1 MGLLKFLIITICIIY
16 LIRALARIFLPFLF
30 KKVVNNMQEKMN
42 NQQTGHQQHQQKPQ
56 KPEGTI
62 SVDYV
67 PPTKVPKAPTLDN
80 MGDFVDYEDV
90 KEK

>member
-1 MGLLKFLIITICIIY
+1 
-16 LIRALARIFLPFLF
+16 
-30 KKVVNNMQEKMN
+30 MQEKMN
-42 NQQTGHQQHQQKPQ
+42 KQEEAYQKYHGNSQ

-67 PPTKVPKAPTLDN
+67 PPVKPDKAPKLDN
-80 MGDFVDYEDV
+80 AGEFVDYEEV

>member
-1 MGLLKFLIITICIIY
+1 
-16 LIRALARIFLPFLF
+16 
-30 KKVVNNMQEKMN
+30 MQEKMN

-67 PPTKVPKAPTLDN
+67 PPTKTPKAPTLKRN
-80 MGDFVDYEDV
+80 NFIFKKGKYLRMV
-90 KEK
+90 

>member
-1 MGLLKFLIITICIIY
+1 MGLLKFLIIAICVLYI
-16 LIRALARIFLPFLF
+16 IRALARIFLPFLF

-42 NQQTGHQQHQQKPQ
+42 NQQEAYQKYQGTYQ
-56 KPEGTI
+56 KPEGTV

-67 PPTKVPKAPTLDN
+67 PPTKTPKQPKFDDA
-80 MGDFVDYEDV
+80 GEFVDYVEV

>member
-1 MGLLKFLIITICIIY
+1 MPLLKFLIITICVIY

-42 NQQTGHQQHQQKPQ
+42 NQQDAYRKYQGNSQ

-67 PPTKVPKAPTLDN
+67 PPVKPDKAPKLDN
-80 MGDFVDYEDV
+80 AGEFVDYEEV

>member
-1 MGLLKFLIITICIIY
+1 
-16 LIRALARIFLPFLF
+16 
-30 KKVVNNMQEKMN
+30 MQEKMN
-42 NQQTGHQQHQQKPQ
+42 NQQEAYQKYNGNPN

-67 PPTKVPKAPTLDN
+67 PPVKPEKAPKLDKA
-80 MGDFVDYEDV
+80 GEFVDYEEV